1 MWSAVL
7 LLNTLVWKATPQ
19 KRSMEYV
26 KTSAQVT
33 ALRWRIICVQKF
45 VLIYSIQKFKKKN
58 RRNEIASQVYAEEL
72 KYMLAKDQICS
83 FVSSFADR
91 PGHQNTW

>member
-1 MWSAVL
+1 
-7 LLNTLVWKATPQ
+7 
-19 KRSMEYV
+19 MEYV

-33 ALRWRIICVQKF
+33 ALRWRIIRVQKF
-45 VLIYSIQKFKKKN
+45 VLIYSIQKFKKR
-58 RRNEIASQVYAEEL
+58 RRNKIASQVYAEEL

-91 PGHQNTW
+91 PGHQTT

>member
-1 MWSAVL
+1 
-7 LLNTLVWKATPQ
+7 
-19 KRSMEYV
+19 MEYV

-45 VLIYSIQKFKKKN
+45 VLIYSIQKFKKR
-58 RRNEIASQVYAEEL
+58 RRNKIASQVYAEKL

-91 PGHQNTW
+91 PGHQTT

>member
-1 MWSAVL
+1 
-7 LLNTLVWKATPQ
+7 
-19 KRSMEYV
+19 MEYV

-45 VLIYSIQKFKKKN
+45 VLIYSIQKIKKKN
-58 RRNEIASQVYAEEL
+58 RGNKIVSQVFAEEL
-72 KYMLAKDQICS
+72 KYRLANGQICG

-91 PGHQNTW
+91 PGHQTTW